1 MLTGDKGGTAK
12 EIGIS
17 CGLVT
22 PHIGHADHDNE
33 KEGNDC
39 ATFEFKEFY
48 NEATEL
54 FEEIKRFN
62 EESGKYKKFEVLIS
76 GIAIQIAFDNA
87 YMHPELQKLLIAAN
101 SVVVFRSS
109 PG

>member
-22 PHIGHADHDNE
+22 PQTGHPDCVKETALVDHCE
-33 KEGNDC
+33 CE
-39 ATFEFKEFY
+39 TFQFKEFY
-48 NEATEL
+48 EEATEL

-62 EESGKYKKFEVLIS
+62 
-76 GIAIQIAFDNA
+76 
-87 YMHPELQKLLIAAN
+87 
-101 SVVVFRSS
+101 
-109 PG
+109 